1 MEDVPQVT
9 FDREY
14 KIRLFD
20 EERANRSLNLE
31 GECSRFNDNVSSFS
45 EQVRSLLSLLENH
58 ASRID
63 AQKLRAIGIR
73 MACESENEIR
83 IRRRKML
90 QAIAAEKRNELDRF
104 DKQFQSLQ
112 RMEAEQVVLLEK
124 ITSA

>member
-20 EERANRSLNLE
+20 EERATRSLNLE

-45 EQVRSLLSLLENH
+45 EQIRSLLSLLENH

>member
-1 MEDVPQVT
+1 MDDVNVT
-9 FDREY
+9 FDSEY

-20 EERANRSLNLE
+20 EERATRSTNLE
-31 GECSRFNDNVSSFS
+31 GECSRFNASVGSFS
-45 EQVRSLLSLLENH
+45 EQVKSLLALLENH

-90 QAIAAEKRNELDRF
+90 QAIATEKRNELDRF
-104 DKQFQSLQ
+104 DKQYQSLQ

>member
-20 EERANRSLNLE
+20 EERATRSLNLE

-90 QAIAAEKRNELDRF
+90 QAIAVEKRNELDRF